1 MAAAVTV
8 DIRNDFDVL
17 ASRVVGLE
25 FPIFCFDISYRDMC
39 LVLGYVL
46 EKNKINSIKIS
57 STFGLGYV
65 SPRIECV
72 GSEFVR

>member
-8 DIRNDFDVL
+8 DIINDFDVL

-46 EKNKINSIKIS
+46 EKI
-57 STFGLGYV
+57 
-65 SPRIECV
+65 R
-72 GSEFVR
+72 